1 MGRVEDRV
9 FSSPCPSLFRAA
21 RQLIIFFYIIYLF
34 SLLFLFFT
42 RRVSLFVVI
51 IEVFVEK
58 MEDDMFKLLPFSR
71 RKGSAAMHYTGFGK
85 RAQATP
91 QTEPIPGS
99 QQVANNAGGFS
110 FQIDDMQRLQRF
122 LILGSSSNT
131 YYTKAKKLT
140 KENLDAVERLLEAGR
155 GKEVV
160 EKIVELSD
168 AGRAVSNDPALFA
181 LARCCAADDA
191 ATRRYAYEVLPRVA
205 RISTHLLHFMEYV
218 KQFRGRG
225 RIHRRAIR
233 DWYDEMPLEKLA
245 YQAVKYQQ
253 RDGWAQ
259 RDVLRLAR
267 PKVEDARNELYHWIV
282 KGEINTE
289 ILAYDP
295 LAIIRAYE
303 QAKKAPDD
311 KEVARLIKEYRLPRE
326 AVPTEHL
333 RSVRVWEALLEDMPL
348 EAMMRNLA
356 KMTKNGTLEPMSS
369 TFTQSVVAR
378 LRNRDAIHKARLHPI
393 KILAALMTYQSGMG
407 VRGDATWTPLTEII
421 DALNDA
427 FYLAFEAVQP
437 SNKRLVLALDVSS
450 SMSRGMVGNTPALT
464 PRVASAA
471 MALVTAA
478 TEPHH
483 MIMAFSTDLV
493 RLNIS
498 PKQRL
503 DDVVKATSELPFG
516 GTDCAQPM
524 LWAMEHKVQADVFVV
539 YTDSETW
546 AGKIHPTQALALY
559 RQRFGIPAKLVV
571 VGMVSNGFSI
581 ADPDDAGMLD
591 VVGFDTATPEL
602 VSSFVRGDF

>member
-1 MGRVEDRV
+1 M
-9 FSSPCPSLFRAA
+9 FSFG
-21 RQLIIFFYIIYLF
+21 
-34 SLLFLFFT
+34 
-42 RRVSLFVVI
+42 
-51 IEVFVEK
+51 K
-58 MEDDMFKLLPFSR
+58 
-71 RKGSAAMHYTGFGK
+71 RKGTQATPYTGFGE
-85 RAQATP
+85 RAQETP

-131 YYTKAKKLT
+131 YYTKARKLT
-140 KENLDAVERLLEAGR
+140 KENLDAVERLLESGR
-155 GKEVV
+155 GREVV

-168 AGRAVSNDPALFA
+168 AGRAISNDPALFA

-191 ATRRYAYEVLPRVA
+191 ATRRYAYDALPGVA
-205 RISTHLLHFMEYV
+205 RTGTHLFHFMEYV

-225 RIHRRAIR
+225 RAHRRAIK
-233 DWYDEMPLEKLA
+233 DWYSQMSLEKLA
-245 YQAVKYQQ
+245 YQVVKYQQ
-253 RDGWAQ
+253 RDGWSQ

-267 PKVEDARNELYHWIV
+267 PKVENARNELYHWIV
-282 KGEINTE
+282 KGEISAE
-289 ILAYDP
+289 IQANDP

-303 QAKKAPDD
+303 QAKKATDD
-311 KEVARLIKEYRLPRE
+311 KEVAHLIKEYRLPRE

-356 KMTKNGTLEPMSS
+356 TMTKNGTLEPMS
-369 TFTQSVVAR
+369 TLTQSVVTR
-378 LRNRDAIHKARLHPI
+378 LRNREAIHKARLHPV
-393 KILAALMTYQSGMG
+393 KILAALTTYQRGKG
-407 VRGDATWTPLTEII
+407 VRGDATWTPLTEIV

-437 SNKRLVLALDVSS
+437 SNKRLVLALDVSG
-450 SMSRGMVGNTPALT
+450 SMGMGMVGNTPGLT
-464 PRVASAA
+464 PRIASAA

-483 MIMAFSTDLV
+483 TIMAFSTDFV
-493 RLNIS
+493 PLNIS

-503 DDVVKATSELPFG
+503 DDAVKTTSGLPFG
-516 GTDCAQPM
+516 GTDCARPM
-524 LWAMEHKVQADVFVV
+524 LWAMERGVKADVFVV

-546 AGKIHPTQALALY
+546 AGKIHPTQALAKY
-559 RQRFGIPAKLVV
+559 RQKFGIPAKLVV

-581 ADPDDAGMLD
+581 ADPNDAGMLD

-602 VSSFVRGDF
+602 ISSFVRGDF